1 MRRKAIILFL
11 TVCSVFTSCTSSQE
25 PVGTTP
31 AAPQTPP
38 PNAQQPAADFRDQD
52 GRTQLMRT
60 VETSDAT
67 EVEKLIDAGANVNDQ
82 SYTGITAL
90 QTAAGMGKTDVVR
103 LLIRRGA
110 DVNQKAQ
117 GGFTA
122 LMQAAL
128 AGRAAV
134 AEILLEAG
142 ADPNAEDMTG
152 KSAADWA
159 DEKNHKDIVQM
170 LTRRGARQPKRR

>member
-1 MRRKAIILFL
+1 M
-11 TVCSVFTSCTSSQE
+11 
-25 PVGTTP
+25 
-31 AAPQTPP
+31 
-38 PNAQQPAADFRDQD
+38 
-52 GRTQLMRT
+52 MRT
-60 VETSDAT
+60 VETSDVT
-67 EVEKLIDAGANVNDQ
+67 EVEKLIDAGANVNEQ

-128 AGRAAV
+128 AGRPEV

-159 DEKNHKDIVQM
+159 DEKNHKNIVQM
-170 LTRRGARQPKRR
+170 ITKHGGRQPKRR

>member
-1 MRRKAIILFL
+1 MRRKAIVLFL
-11 TVCSVFTSCTSSQE
+11 IACATFVACASSQE

-31 AAPQTPP
+31 ATPP
-38 PNAQQPAADFRDQD
+38 AAAPNTQQPPADFRDQD

-60 VETSDAT
+60 VETSDVT
-67 EVEKLIDAGANVNDQ
+67 EVEKLIDAGANVNEQ
-82 SYTGITAL
+82 SNTGITAL
-90 QTAAGMGKTDVVR
+90 QTASGMGKTDVVR

-110 DVNQKAQ
+110 DVNQKAK
-117 GGFTA
+117 GGFTS

-170 LTRRGARQPKRR
+170 ITRQGGRQPKKR